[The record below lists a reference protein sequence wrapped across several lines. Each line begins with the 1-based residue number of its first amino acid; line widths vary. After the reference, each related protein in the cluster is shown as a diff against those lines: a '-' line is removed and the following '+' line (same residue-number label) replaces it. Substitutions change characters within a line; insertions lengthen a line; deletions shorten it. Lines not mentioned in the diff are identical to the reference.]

1 MQIQSFEDKR
11 LESNKR
17 TVNNAIR
24 ICVTCGNI
32 AVKIQNHGIF
42 CKDCGSFFDMEKN
55 HDE

>member
-1 MQIQSFEDKR
+1 MQIQSFQDKQ
-11 LESNKR
+11 LESNKK

-32 AVKIQNHGIF
+32 AVKIQNRGIF
-42 CKDCGSFFDMEKN
+42 CKDCGSFFDVKKN